1 MLKYSFTMNS
11 KKIYEKYK
19 FRPKIKTSDMILEAL
34 KNYKKNLGVN
44 TINTEIT
51 NPIRPGIFRII
62 KFFL

>member
-1 MLKYSFTMNS
+1 
-11 KKIYEKYK
+11 
-19 FRPKIKTSDMILEAL
+19 MILEAL
-34 KNYKKNLGVN
+34 KNYKKNLGIN